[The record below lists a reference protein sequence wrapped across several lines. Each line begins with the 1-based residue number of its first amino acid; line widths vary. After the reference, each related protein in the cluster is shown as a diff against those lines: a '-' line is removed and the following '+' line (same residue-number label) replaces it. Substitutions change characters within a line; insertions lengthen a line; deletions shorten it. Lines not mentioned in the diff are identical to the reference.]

1 MVNSNYDYSKLLGRM
16 KEKGIIQSA
25 LAKVIGMSENSIN
38 LKLNNKSF
46 FKQGEI
52 IAICAVLDIP
62 LDDVESYFFSHKSL
76 EI

>member
-16 KEKGIIQSA
+16 REKGIIQTA
-25 LAKVIGMSENSIN
+25 LAKAIGISETSIN
-38 LKLNNKSF
+38 LKLNNKAF

-52 IAICAVLDIP
+52 VAICMALDIP
-62 LDDVESYFFSHKSL
+62 LDEVETYFFSHKTL

>member
-25 LAKVIGMSENSIN
+25 LAKVIGTSETSIN

-52 IAICAVLDIP
+52 ISICAVLDIP